1 MLNTNIEKMKNIRY
15 ATLLFVVMF
24 FLNANGQTAKSSYF
38 LDGTYYNHLL
48 NPAMNAE
55 RGFFSLFIGNMSIG
69 TNGNVGLANF
79 LYPYGDDKL
88 TTFMSGTVT
97 PEQFLG
103 SLPSEIR
110 LGTDFN
116 ETLLAGGFRM
126 FGGYTTF
133 GVTMHSAFS
142 MSVPKGFFEFA
153 KKGFAQSTYS
163 FTGLGMNTMNYAAFT
178 VGHSR
183 EVIENLRVGI
193 NVKYLMGLAYANA
206 SIEKLNV
213 ELNGEHWMVESQA
226 QLNAA
231 LISEARLAVNEDGV
245 ISGMEMGPFSPAAHG
260 FGVDLGVV
268 YDMKNIVPGLTLS
281 ASVVDMGRI
290 NWKYMAQACTKDAKV
305 EFDGFQEI
313 DPNDFEGMLTD
324 EFAELGN
331 DASQMIALDINEVS
345 KASTRLNTTMYLGAE
360 YNMPFYN
367 PLSVSLLYGKR
378 FSELSYNKMSEFRG
392 YVNIAPLKWFEAS
405 FNVGYTTYGTS
416 LGWLVNFHPKGI
428 NFFVGSDC
436 MVGKVNPQ
444 FIPVNNLNSHITFG
458 MNITFGA
465 CK

>member
-1 MLNTNIEKMKNIRY
+1 MLNVNIEKMKNIRY
-15 ATLLFVVMF
+15 AALLFVVMF

-38 LDGTYYNHLL
+38 LEGTYYNHLL

-55 RGFFSLFIGNMSIG
+55 RGFFSFGIGNMSIG

-79 LYPYGDDKL
+79 IYPYGEDRL

-97 PEQFLG
+97 PDQFLG
-103 SLPSEIR
+103 SLPREVR
-110 LGTDFN
+110 LGADFN

-142 MSVPKGFFEFA
+142 MSAPKGFFEFA
-153 KKGFAQSTYS
+153 KKGFAESVYS
-163 FTGLGMNTMNYAAFT
+163 FTGLGMTTMNYAAVT

-183 EVIENLRVGI
+183 EVIDGLRVGV

-206 SIEKLNV
+206 SIDKLNV

-226 QLNAA
+226 KLNAA
-231 LISEARLAVNEDGV
+231 LISEARLNTNEDGV
-245 ISGMEMGPFSPAAHG
+245 VSDLEMGPFSPAASG
-260 FGVDLGVV
+260 FGVDLGIV

-290 NWKYMAQACTKDAKV
+290 SWKYMAQAYTKDAKV

-313 DPNDFEGMLTD
+313 NPNDFESTLTD
-324 EFAELGN
+324 ELTQLGE
-331 DASQMIALDINEVS
+331 DAFQMIALDVNEVS

-360 YNMPFYN
+360 YFMPFYN
-367 PLSVSLLYGKR
+367 PLSVAVLYGQR
-378 FSELSYNKMSEFRG
+378 FSEVNYNKMSEFRG
-392 YVNIAPLKWFEAS
+392 YVNIAPLKWFDAS
-405 FNVGYTTYGTS
+405 FNVGHTTYGTS
-416 LGWLVNFHPKGI
+416 LGWLVNFHPRGV

-436 MVGKVNPQ
+436 MVSKVNPQ
-444 FIPVNNLNSHITFG
+444 FIPVNNFNSHMTFG
-458 MNITFGA
+458 INITFGA
-465 CK
+465 RK